1 MAGLTDDQVKLVKAN
16 WNAVKPIKETAADLF
31 YDKLFEHDPSIRS
44 MSKEDISIQKK
55 ALMATI
61 SFCVATLNHPDK
73 LIPAVQEL
81 GTRHG
86 GYGVTDKHTTPPFG
100 AALLWTL
107 EQGLVEAFTPE
118 AKTAWTEVWNTFHD
132 NARCRTEGCISQP
145 LYIERIKKAM
155 HLHRLLWCPH
165 LTTQTSK
172 IPNRP
177 GSSRFARVTLRKD

>member
-31 YDKLFEHDPSIRS
+31 YDKLFELDPSIRS
-44 MSKEDISIQKK
+44 LFKDDISIQKK

-73 LIPAVQEL
+73 LVPAVQQL

-86 GYGVTDKHTTPPFG
+86 GYGVTDKHYATVG

-107 EQGLVEAFTPE
+107 EQGLGEAFTPE
-118 AKTAWTEVWNTFHD
+118 AKAAWTEVY
-132 NARCRTEGCISQP
+132 GILS
-145 LYIERIKKAM
+145 
-155 HLHRLLWCPH
+155 
-165 LTTQTSK
+165 TTMLDAAQE
-172 IPNRP
+172 
-177 GSSRFARVTLRKD
+177 AA

>member
-1 MAGLTDDQVKLVKAN
+1 LEQTKIGTTRTITTMAGLTDDQVKLVKAN

-73 LIPAVQEL
+73 LVPAVQEL

-86 GYGVTDKHTTPPFG
+86 GYGVTDKHTTP
-100 AALLWTL
+100 ALV
-107 EQGLVEAFTPE
+107 QRCSGHSNRDQ
-118 AKTAWTEVWNTFHD
+118 AKPLHPKRKQLGPKSTEYFPRQCSMPHRRLHKPTA
-132 NARCRTEGCISQP
+132 
-145 LYIERIKKAM
+145 
-155 HLHRLLWCPH
+155 LH
-165 LTTQTSK
+165 
-172 IPNRP
+172 
-177 GSSRFARVTLRKD
+177 